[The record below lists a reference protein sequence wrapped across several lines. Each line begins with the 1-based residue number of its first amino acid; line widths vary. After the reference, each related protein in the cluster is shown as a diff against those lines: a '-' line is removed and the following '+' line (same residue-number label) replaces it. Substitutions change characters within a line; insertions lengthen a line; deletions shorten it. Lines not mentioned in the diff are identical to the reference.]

1 MPRLVVYVVMPRRSE
16 SFCTS
21 ELPCVIED
29 LDTYFWISRKRGEMG
44 PEIRRTKSADPV
56 LPSVPQVDGPTE
68 QLKATKKS
76 KSKKKKSNNKKNK
89 NKGKGKAVEVGVE
102 VEDNVVVAVVDSG
115 CDVAKE
121 GQQQKQTENGDD
133 HHDDD
138 DVVVVAAAT
147 VTAISTAGGGEGVKN
162 GDSMPPPYSS
172 AGEDT
177 SIGEPASSVVT
188 NSPVARMAPAAEA
201 AVLKARILE
210 AMKRKERL
218 ERQIQEERNSSA
230 QASSSVPA
238 KSDTSSMS
246 QRRPDS
252 GSVDNLSHV
261 NRSQHSPV
269 SEVRATGGNNSQPST
284 SVVDYS
290 SEEAVRTSGSRSDEP
305 NSQDHYRAANDRE
318 TQQYCRAHMRAPCR
332 FDPSCCVHK
341 PIRGCNCPPRSSC
354 CCSHHKGDCC
364 TCLTYLN
371 TVSAKS
377 DTETPSDV
385 GQGMEGSSTVAERNT
400 SIGKKSVVDEKGK
413 GVDSLS
419 THLIQLFESRELCDF
434 HFKLTSSSNG
444 LYQSTIIPVQVA
456 VIARS
461 PFVAA
466 LLRTQLYR
474 EGHREIAVTLGDQV
488 NLIQGFEQAIRNLYG
503 APLLHGEQLRTE
515 ALAVLGYTEESQ
527 SMYPFPIRTAM
538 LDLAF
543 SYAASGAFFHVSG
556 ILEAGIRMALEL
568 IDWSTV
574 ETIIH
579 FGLRVDRF
587 SIILEGTETPPGSPR
602 ANHTR
607 SGHVLVRNRQLRD
620 IWAPLLVRAALS
632 FIAESIDDKFVLY
645 SQAQSLHVP
654 NRIPD
659 SLNTGPGAIGSEPGS
674 ASANSTTTE
683 SKPNR
688 ETLVASAVL
697 ISLPFVHLQ
706 EVFRT
711 LSARRVLSNNL
722 AQAIM
727 SERESRRL
735 QALRELGKKGEINE
749 KNLPS
754 ETKELGYG
762 EYLVFKSVCKQG
774 QGPVTVTTEVSL
786 EREWIGCRS
795 PDAKQ

>member
-1 MPRLVVYVVMPRRSE
+1 MTRRSE

-21 ELPCVIED
+21 ELPFVTEE
-29 LDTYFWISRKRGEMG
+29 LDTYFWISRKRGDMG

-68 QLKATKKS
+68 QRKAKKS
-76 KSKKKKSNNKKNK
+76 KSKKKNNNKKNK
-89 NKGKGKAVEVGVE
+89 NKGKGKAVEVE
-102 VEDNVVVAVVDSG
+102 VEEIVVVDSG

-133 HHDDD
+133 HRDD
-138 DVVVVAAAT
+138 VVVAAAD
-147 VTAISTAGGGEGVKN
+147 TAIATAAGVEVKSN
-162 GDSMPPPYSS
+162 NLPPPYSS

-201 AVLKARILE
+201 ASLKAKIME
-210 AMKRKERL
+210 AMRIRDRL
-218 ERQIQEERNSSA
+218 DRQIQEKRNASA
-230 QASSSVPA
+230 QASSSCGEQRNARAVPA
-238 KSDTSSMS
+238 MSSPSSAS

-261 NRSQHSPV
+261 NRSQRSPV
-269 SEVRATGGNNSQPST
+269 SEMRATGNLNSQPST
-284 SVVDYS
+284 SVADYS
-290 SEEAVRTSGSRSDEP
+290 SEEA
-305 NSQDHYRAANDRE
+305 
-318 TQQYCRAHMRAPCR
+318 
-332 FDPSCCVHK
+332 
-341 PIRGCNCPPRSSC
+341 
-354 CCSHHKGDCC
+354 
-364 TCLTYLN
+364 
-371 TVSAKS
+371 S

-385 GQGMEGSSTVAERNT
+385 GQGVEGGKVVAERNT
-400 SIGKKSVVDEKGK
+400 SGGKQSVMDDRLKNMEAF
-413 GVDSLS
+413 SE
-419 THLIQLFESRELCDF
+419 HLLQLFENRELCDF
-434 HFKLTSSSNG
+434 HFKLTSSNG
-444 LYQSTIIPVQVA
+444 MHQSTIVPVQVA

-466 LLRTQLYR
+466 LLRTQLYQQ
-474 EGHREIAVTLGDQV
+474 GHREIAATLGDQV
-488 NLIQGFEQAIRNLYG
+488 NLIHGFEHAIRNLYG
-503 APLLHGEQLRTE
+503 SPLLHGERLRTE

-543 SYAASGAFFHVSG
+543 SYAASGAFLHISN

-587 SIILEGTETPPGSPR
+587 SIILEGTDTPPGSPR

-607 SGHVLVRNRQLRD
+607 SGHVLIRNRQLRE
-620 IWAPLLVRAALS
+620 IWAPLLARAGLS

-645 SQAQSLHVP
+645 AQAQSLHLP
-654 NRIPD
+654 NRIPE
-659 SLNTGPGAIGSEPGS
+659 SLHTASGAIGSEPGS
-674 ASANSTTTE
+674 ASMNSTTTE
-683 SKPNR
+683 NKPSR
-688 ETLVASAVL
+688 EALVASAVL

-735 QALRELGKKGEINE
+735 QALRELGRQGEINE
-749 KNLPS
+749 QNLPK

>member
-1 MPRLVVYVVMPRRSE
+1 MTRRSE

-21 ELPCVIED
+21 ELPFVTEE
-29 LDTYFWISRKRGEMG
+29 LDTYFWISRKRGDMG

-68 QLKATKKS
+68 QRKAKKS
-76 KSKKKKSNNKKNK
+76 KSKKKNNNKKNK
-89 NKGKGKAVEVGVE
+89 NKGKGKAVEVE
-102 VEDNVVVAVVDSG
+102 VEEIVVVDSG

-133 HHDDD
+133 HRDD
-138 DVVVVAAAT
+138 VVVAAAD
-147 VTAISTAGGGEGVKN
+147 TAIATAAGVEVKSN
-162 GDSMPPPYSS
+162 NLPPPYSS

-201 AVLKARILE
+201 ASLKAKIME
-210 AMKRKERL
+210 AMRIRDRL
-218 ERQIQEERNSSA
+218 DRQIQEKRNASA
-230 QASSSVPA
+230 QASSSCGEQRNARAVPA
-238 KSDTSSMS
+238 MSSPSSAS

-252 GSVDNLSHV
+252 DSVDNLSHV
-261 NRSQHSPV
+261 NRSQRSPV
-269 SEVRATGGNNSQPST
+269 SEMRATRNLNSQPST
-284 SVVDYS
+284 SVADYS
-290 SEEAVRTSGSRSDEP
+290 SEEA
-305 NSQDHYRAANDRE
+305 
-318 TQQYCRAHMRAPCR
+318 
-332 FDPSCCVHK
+332 
-341 PIRGCNCPPRSSC
+341 
-354 CCSHHKGDCC
+354 
-364 TCLTYLN
+364 
-371 TVSAKS
+371 S

-385 GQGMEGSSTVAERNT
+385 GQGVEGGKVVAERNT
-400 SIGKKSVVDEKGK
+400 SGGKQSVMDDQLKNMEAF
-413 GVDSLS
+413 SE
-419 THLIQLFESRELCDF
+419 HLLQLFENRELCDF
-434 HFKLTSSSNG
+434 HFKLTSSNG
-444 LYQSTIIPVQVA
+444 MHQSTIVPVQVA

-466 LLRTQLYR
+466 LLRTQLYQQ
-474 EGHREIAVTLGDQV
+474 GHREIAATLGDQV
-488 NLIQGFEQAIRNLYG
+488 NLIHGFEHAIRNLYG
-503 APLLHGEQLRTE
+503 SPLLHGERLRTE

-543 SYAASGAFFHVSG
+543 SYAASGAFLHISN

-587 SIILEGTETPPGSPR
+587 SIILEGTDTPPGSPR

-607 SGHVLVRNRQLRD
+607 SGHVLIRNRQLRE
-620 IWAPLLVRAALS
+620 IWAPLLARAGLS

-645 SQAQSLHVP
+645 AQAQSLHLP
-654 NRIPD
+654 NRIPE
-659 SLNTGPGAIGSEPGS
+659 SLHTASGAIGSEPGS
-674 ASANSTTTE
+674 ASMNSTTTE
-683 SKPNR
+683 NKPSR
-688 ETLVASAVL
+688 EALVASAVL

-735 QALRELGKKGEINE
+735 QALRELGRQGEINE
-749 KNLPS
+749 QNLPK

>member
-1 MPRLVVYVVMPRRSE
+1 MTRRSE

-21 ELPCVIED
+21 ELPFVTEE
-29 LDTYFWISRKRGEMG
+29 LDTYFWISRKRGDMG

-68 QLKATKKS
+68 QRKAKKS
-76 KSKKKKSNNKKNK
+76 KSKKKNNNKKNK
-89 NKGKGKAVEVGVE
+89 NKGKGKAVEVE
-102 VEDNVVVAVVDSG
+102 VEEIVVVDSG

-133 HHDDD
+133 HRDD
-138 DVVVVAAAT
+138 VVVAAAD
-147 VTAISTAGGGEGVKN
+147 TAIATAAGVEVKSN
-162 GDSMPPPYSS
+162 NLPPPYSS

-201 AVLKARILE
+201 ASLKAKIME
-210 AMKRKERL
+210 AMRIRDRL
-218 ERQIQEERNSSA
+218 DRQIQEKRNASA
-230 QASSSVPA
+230 QASSSCGEQRNARAVPA
-238 KSDTSSMS
+238 MSSPSSAS

-252 GSVDNLSHV
+252 DSVDNLSHV
-261 NRSQHSPV
+261 NRSQRSPV
-269 SEVRATGGNNSQPST
+269 SEMRATGNLNSQPST
-284 SVVDYS
+284 SVADYS
-290 SEEAVRTSGSRSDEP
+290 SEEA
-305 NSQDHYRAANDRE
+305 
-318 TQQYCRAHMRAPCR
+318 
-332 FDPSCCVHK
+332 
-341 PIRGCNCPPRSSC
+341 
-354 CCSHHKGDCC
+354 
-364 TCLTYLN
+364 
-371 TVSAKS
+371 S

-385 GQGMEGSSTVAERNT
+385 GQGVEGGKVVAERNT
-400 SIGKKSVVDEKGK
+400 SGGKQSVMDDQLKNMEAF
-413 GVDSLS
+413 SE
-419 THLIQLFESRELCDF
+419 HLLQLFENRELCDF
-434 HFKLTSSSNG
+434 HFKLTLSNG
-444 LYQSTIIPVQVA
+444 MHQSTIVPVQVA

-466 LLRTQLYR
+466 LLRTQLYQQ
-474 EGHREIAVTLGDQV
+474 GHREIAATLGDQV
-488 NLIQGFEQAIRNLYG
+488 NLIHGFEHAIRNLYG
-503 APLLHGEQLRTE
+503 SPLLHGERLRTE

-543 SYAASGAFFHVSG
+543 SYAASGAFLHISN

-587 SIILEGTETPPGSPR
+587 SIILEGTDTPPGSPR

-607 SGHVLVRNRQLRD
+607 SGHVLIRNRQLRE
-620 IWAPLLVRAALS
+620 IWAPLLARAGLS

-645 SQAQSLHVP
+645 AQAQSLHLP
-654 NRIPD
+654 NRIPE
-659 SLNTGPGAIGSEPGS
+659 SLHTASGAIGSEPGS
-674 ASANSTTTE
+674 ASMNSTTTE
-683 SKPNR
+683 NKPSR
-688 ETLVASAVL
+688 EALVASAVL

-735 QALRELGKKGEINE
+735 QALRELGRQGEINE
-749 KNLPS
+749 QNLPK

>member
-1 MPRLVVYVVMPRRSE
+1 MTRRSE

-21 ELPCVIED
+21 ELPFVTEE
-29 LDTYFWISRKRGEMG
+29 LDTYFWISRKRGDMG
-44 PEIRRTKSADPV
+44 PEIRRTRSADPV

-68 QLKATKKS
+68 QRKAKKS
-76 KSKKKKSNNKKNK
+76 KSKKKNNNKKNK
-89 NKGKGKAVEVGVE
+89 NKGKGKAVEVE
-102 VEDNVVVAVVDSG
+102 VEEIVVVDSG

-121 GQQQKQTENGDD
+121 EQQQKQTENGDD
-133 HHDDD
+133 HRGDA
-138 DVVVVAAAT
+138 VVAAAD
-147 VTAISTAGGGEGVKN
+147 TAIATAAGVEIKSN
-162 GDSMPPPYSS
+162 NLPPPYSS

-201 AVLKARILE
+201 ASLKVKIME
-210 AMKRKERL
+210 AMRIRDRL
-218 ERQIQEERNSSA
+218 DRQIQEKRNASA
-230 QASSSVPA
+230 QASSSCGEQRNARAVPA
-238 KSDTSSMS
+238 MSSPSSAS

-252 GSVDNLSHV
+252 GSVDNPHI
-261 NRSQHSPV
+261 NRSQRSPV
-269 SEVRATGGNNSQPST
+269 SEMRATGNLNSHPST
-284 SVVDYS
+284 SVADYS
-290 SEEAVRTSGSRSDEP
+290 SEEA
-305 NSQDHYRAANDRE
+305 
-318 TQQYCRAHMRAPCR
+318 
-332 FDPSCCVHK
+332 
-341 PIRGCNCPPRSSC
+341 
-354 CCSHHKGDCC
+354 
-364 TCLTYLN
+364 
-371 TVSAKS
+371 S

-385 GQGMEGSSTVAERNT
+385 GQGVEGGKVVAERNT
-400 SIGKKSVVDEKGK
+400 SGEKQSVMDDQLKNMEAF
-413 GVDSLS
+413 SE
-419 THLIQLFESRELCDF
+419 HLLQLFENRELCDF
-434 HFKLTSSSNG
+434 HFKLTSSNG
-444 LYQSTIIPVQVA
+444 MHQSTIVPVQVA

-466 LLRTQLYR
+466 LLRTQLYQQ
-474 EGHREIAVTLGDQV
+474 GHREIAATLGDQV
-488 NLIQGFEQAIRNLYG
+488 NLIHGFEHAIRNLYG
-503 APLLHGEQLRTE
+503 SPLLHGERLRTE

-543 SYAASGAFFHVSG
+543 SYAASGAFLHISN

-587 SIILEGTETPPGSPR
+587 SIILEGTDTPPGSPR

-607 SGHVLVRNRQLRD
+607 SGHVLIRNRQLRE
-620 IWAPLLVRAALS
+620 IWAPLLARAGLS

-645 SQAQSLHVP
+645 AQAQSLHLP
-654 NRIPD
+654 NRIPE
-659 SLNTGPGAIGSEPGS
+659 SLHTASGAIGSEPGS
-674 ASANSTTTE
+674 ASMNSTTTE
-683 SKPNR
+683 NKPSR
-688 ETLVASAVL
+688 EALVASAVL

-735 QALRELGKKGEINE
+735 QALRELGRQGEINE
-749 KNLPS
+749 QNLPK

>member
-1 MPRLVVYVVMPRRSE
+1 MPRRSE

-68 QLKATKKS
+68 QRKATKKS
-76 KSKKKKSNNKKNK
+76 KSKKKSNNKKNK
-89 NKGKGKAVEVGVE
+89 NKGKGKAVEVEVA

-133 HHDDD
+133 HRDD
-138 DVVVVAAAT
+138 DVVAPT
-147 VTAISTAGGGEGVKN
+147 DSAISTAGGGEEVKN
-162 GDSMPPPYSS
+162 GDNMPPPYSS

-201 AVLKARILE
+201 AELKAKILE

-230 QASSSVPA
+230 QASSSQRSVPA
-238 KSDTSSMS
+238 KSDTSSIS

-252 GSVDNLSHV
+252 GSVNNLSHV

-269 SEVRATGGNNSQPST
+269 SEMRATGNNSQPFT

-290 SEEAVRTSGSRSDEP
+290 SEEAKL
-305 NSQDHYRAANDRE
+305 NSTVGLTCGLLAASIQAAVFISPFKDATVPRDRL
-318 TQQYCRAHMRAPCR
+318 A
-332 FDPSCCVHK
+332 V
-341 PIRGCNCPPRSSC
+341 
-354 CCSHHKGDCC
+354 
-364 TCLTYLN
+364 
-371 TVSAKS
+371 S

-385 GQGMEGSSTVAERNT
+385 GQGMEGGSTVAERNT
-400 SIGKKSVVDEKGK
+400 SIGKKSVGDEKGK

-474 EGHREIAVTLGDQV
+474 EGCREIAVTLGDQV

-543 SYAASGAFFHVSG
+543 SYAASGAFLHVNG

-654 NRIPD
+654 NRIPE

>member
-1 MPRLVVYVVMPRRSE
+1 MPRRSE

-68 QLKATKKS
+68 QRKANKKS
-76 KSKKKKSNNKKNK
+76 KSKKKSNNKKNK
-89 NKGKGKAVEVGVE
+89 NKGKGKAVEVEVA

-133 HHDDD
+133 HRVD
-138 DVVVVAAAT
+138 DVVAAT
-147 VTAISTAGGGEGVKN
+147 DSAISTAAGGEEVKN
-162 GDSMPPPYSS
+162 GDNLPPPYSS

-188 NSPVARMAPAAEA
+188 NSPVARMAPVAEA
-201 AVLKARILE
+201 AVLKAKILE

-218 ERQIQEERNSSA
+218 ERQIQEERNSNA
-230 QASSSVPA
+230 QASSSQRSVPA
-238 KSDTSSMS
+238 KSDTSSIS
-246 QRRPDS
+246 QQRPDT
-252 GSVDNLSHV
+252 GSVDNLSQV

-269 SEVRATGGNNSQPST
+269 SEMRVTGNNSQPST
-284 SVVDYS
+284 SVVNYS
-290 SEEAVRTSGSRSDEP
+290 SEEAVR
-305 NSQDHYRAANDRE
+305 
-318 TQQYCRAHMRAPCR
+318 
-332 FDPSCCVHK
+332 
-341 PIRGCNCPPRSSC
+341 
-354 CCSHHKGDCC
+354 DCC

-385 GQGMEGSSTVAERNT
+385 GQGVEGGSTVAERNT

-543 SYAASGAFFHVSG
+543 SYAASGAFLHVSG
-556 ILEAGIRMALEL
+556 VLEAGIRMALEL

-654 NRIPD
+654 NRIPE
-659 SLNTGPGAIGSEPGS
+659 SLNTGPGVIGSEPGS

-711 LSARRVLSNNL
+711 LSSRRVLSNNL

>member
-1 MPRLVVYVVMPRRSE
+1 MTLCSDFEANR
-16 SFCTS
+16 
-21 ELPCVIED
+21 
-29 LDTYFWISRKRGEMG
+29 
-44 PEIRRTKSADPV
+44 
-56 LPSVPQVDGPTE
+56 VPG
-68 QLKATKKS
+68 
-76 KSKKKKSNNKKNK
+76 
-89 NKGKGKAVEVGVE
+89 
-102 VEDNVVVAVVDSG
+102 
-115 CDVAKE
+115 
-121 GQQQKQTENGDD
+121 
-133 HHDDD
+133 
-138 DVVVVAAAT
+138 
-147 VTAISTAGGGEGVKN
+147 
-162 GDSMPPPYSS
+162 
-172 AGEDT
+172 
-177 SIGEPASSVVT
+177 
-188 NSPVARMAPAAEA
+188 
-201 AVLKARILE
+201 
-210 AMKRKERL
+210 
-218 ERQIQEERNSSA
+218 
-230 QASSSVPA
+230 
-238 KSDTSSMS
+238 
-246 QRRPDS
+246 
-252 GSVDNLSHV
+252 
-261 NRSQHSPV
+261 
-269 SEVRATGGNNSQPST
+269 
-284 SVVDYS
+284 
-290 SEEAVRTSGSRSDEP
+290 
-305 NSQDHYRAANDRE
+305 
-318 TQQYCRAHMRAPCR
+318 
-332 FDPSCCVHK
+332 
-341 PIRGCNCPPRSSC
+341 
-354 CCSHHKGDCC
+354 
-364 TCLTYLN
+364 
-371 TVSAKS
+371 
-377 DTETPSDV
+377 
-385 GQGMEGSSTVAERNT
+385 
-400 SIGKKSVVDEKGK
+400 VVDERGK

-474 EGHREIAVTLGDQV
+474 EGCREIAVTLGDQV

-543 SYAASGAFFHVSG
+543 SYAASGAFLHVNG

-654 NRIPD
+654 NRIPE

-754 ETKELGYG
+754 EMKELGYG

>member
-1 MPRLVVYVVMPRRSE
+1 MPRRSE

-68 QLKATKKS
+68 QRKANKKS
-76 KSKKKKSNNKKNK
+76 KSKKKSNNKKNK
-89 NKGKGKAVEVGVE
+89 NKGKGKAVEVEVA

-133 HHDDD
+133 HRVD
-138 DVVVVAAAT
+138 DVVAAT
-147 VTAISTAGGGEGVKN
+147 DSAMSTAAGGEEVKD
-162 GDSMPPPYSS
+162 GDNLPPPYSS

-188 NSPVARMAPAAEA
+188 NSPVARMAPVAEA
-201 AVLKARILE
+201 AVLKAKILE

-230 QASSSVPA
+230 QASSSQRSVPA
-238 KSDTSSMS
+238 KSDTSSIS

-252 GSVDNLSHV
+252 GNVDNLSHV

-269 SEVRATGGNNSQPST
+269 SEMRVTGNNSQPST

-290 SEEAVRTSGSRSDEP
+290 SEEAKL
-305 NSQDHYRAANDRE
+305 NSTVGLTCGLLAASIQAAVFISPFKDATAPRDRL
-318 TQQYCRAHMRAPCR
+318 A
-332 FDPSCCVHK
+332 V
-341 PIRGCNCPPRSSC
+341 
-354 CCSHHKGDCC
+354 
-364 TCLTYLN
+364 
-371 TVSAKS
+371 S

-385 GQGMEGSSTVAERNT
+385 GQGMEGGSTVAERNT
-400 SIGKKSVVDEKGK
+400 SIGKKSVVDDKGK

-543 SYAASGAFFHVSG
+543 SYAASGAFLHVSG
-556 ILEAGIRMALEL
+556 VLEAGIRMALEL

-654 NRIPD
+654 NRIPE
-659 SLNTGPGAIGSEPGS
+659 SLNTGPGVIGSEPGS

-697 ISLPFVHLQ
+697 ISLQFVHLQ

-711 LSARRVLSNNL
+711 LSSRRVLSNNL

>member
-1 MPRLVVYVVMPRRSE
+1 MTLCSD
-16 SFCTS
+16 F
-21 ELPCVIED
+21 
-29 LDTYFWISRKRGEMG
+29 
-44 PEIRRTKSADPV
+44 
-56 LPSVPQVDGPTE
+56 
-68 QLKATKKS
+68 KA
-76 KSKKKKSNNKKNK
+76 NR
-89 NKGKGKAVEVGVE
+89 V
-102 VEDNVVVAVVDSG
+102 SG
-115 CDVAKE
+115 
-121 GQQQKQTENGDD
+121 
-133 HHDDD
+133 
-138 DVVVVAAAT
+138 
-147 VTAISTAGGGEGVKN
+147 
-162 GDSMPPPYSS
+162 
-172 AGEDT
+172 
-177 SIGEPASSVVT
+177 
-188 NSPVARMAPAAEA
+188 
-201 AVLKARILE
+201 
-210 AMKRKERL
+210 
-218 ERQIQEERNSSA
+218 
-230 QASSSVPA
+230 
-238 KSDTSSMS
+238 
-246 QRRPDS
+246 
-252 GSVDNLSHV
+252 
-261 NRSQHSPV
+261 
-269 SEVRATGGNNSQPST
+269 
-284 SVVDYS
+284 
-290 SEEAVRTSGSRSDEP
+290 
-305 NSQDHYRAANDRE
+305 
-318 TQQYCRAHMRAPCR
+318 
-332 FDPSCCVHK
+332 
-341 PIRGCNCPPRSSC
+341 
-354 CCSHHKGDCC
+354 
-364 TCLTYLN
+364 
-371 TVSAKS
+371 
-377 DTETPSDV
+377 
-385 GQGMEGSSTVAERNT
+385 
-400 SIGKKSVVDEKGK
+400 VVDEKGK

-543 SYAASGAFFHVSG
+543 SYAASGAFLHVSG
-556 ILEAGIRMALEL
+556 VLEAGIRMALEL

-654 NRIPD
+654 NRIPE
-659 SLNTGPGAIGSEPGS
+659 SLNTGPGVIGSEPGS

-711 LSARRVLSNNL
+711 LSSRRVLSNNL

>member
-1 MPRLVVYVVMPRRSE
+1 MSFASSAYVVMTRRSE

-21 ELPCVIED
+21 ELPFVTEE
-29 LDTYFWISRKRGEMG
+29 LDTYFWISRKRGDMG

-68 QLKATKKS
+68 QRKAKKS
-76 KSKKKKSNNKKNK
+76 KSKKKNNNKKNK
-89 NKGKGKAVEVGVE
+89 NKGKGKAVEVE
-102 VEDNVVVAVVDSG
+102 VEEIVVVDSG

-133 HHDDD
+133 HRDD
-138 DVVVVAAAT
+138 VVVAAAD
-147 VTAISTAGGGEGVKN
+147 TAIATAAGVEVKSN
-162 GDSMPPPYSS
+162 NLPPPYSS
-172 AGEDT
+172 AGEGT

-201 AVLKARILE
+201 ASLKAKIME
-210 AMKRKERL
+210 AMRIRDRL
-218 ERQIQEERNSSA
+218 DRQIQEKRNASA
-230 QASSSVPA
+230 QASSSCGEQRNARAVPA
-238 KSDTSSMS
+238 MSSPSSAS

-261 NRSQHSPV
+261 NRSQRSPV
-269 SEVRATGGNNSQPST
+269 SEMRATGNLNSQPST
-284 SVVDYS
+284 SVADYS
-290 SEEAVRTSGSRSDEP
+290 SEEAVRTSGTRSDEP
-305 NSQDHYRAANDRE
+305 NSQDNYRAANDRE
-318 TQQYCRAHMRAPCR
+318 IKQYCRAHMRAPCR

-341 PIRGCNCPPRSSC
+341 PMQGCDCPPRSSC

-385 GQGMEGSSTVAERNT
+385 GQGVEGGKVVAERNT
-400 SIGKKSVVDEKGK
+400 SGGKQSVMDDQLKNMEAF
-413 GVDSLS
+413 SE
-419 THLIQLFESRELCDF
+419 HLLQLFENRELCDF
-434 HFKLTSSSNG
+434 HFKLTSSNG
-444 LYQSTIIPVQVA
+444 MHQSTIVPVQVA

-466 LLRTQLYR
+466 LLRTQLYQQ
-474 EGHREIAVTLGDQV
+474 GHREIAATLGDQV
-488 NLIQGFEQAIRNLYG
+488 NLIHGFEHAIRNLYG
-503 APLLHGEQLRTE
+503 SPLLHGERLRTE

-543 SYAASGAFFHVSG
+543 SYAASGAFLHISN

-587 SIILEGTETPPGSPR
+587 SIILEGTDTPPGSPR

-607 SGHVLVRNRQLRD
+607 SGHVLIRNRQLRE
-620 IWAPLLVRAALS
+620 IWAPLLARAGLS

-645 SQAQSLHVP
+645 AQAQSLHLP
-654 NRIPD
+654 NRIPE
-659 SLNTGPGAIGSEPGS
+659 SLHTASGAIGSEPGS
-674 ASANSTTTE
+674 ASMNSTMTE
-683 SKPNR
+683 NKPSR
-688 ETLVASAVL
+688 EALVASAVL

-735 QALRELGKKGEINE
+735 QALRELGRQGEINE
-749 KNLPS
+749 QNLPK

>member
-1 MPRLVVYVVMPRRSE
+1 MPRRSE

-44 PEIRRTKSADPV
+44 PEIRRAKSADPV

-68 QLKATKKS
+68 QRKATKKS
-76 KSKKKKSNNKKNK
+76 KSKKKSNNKKNK
-89 NKGKGKAVEVGVE
+89 NKGKGKAVEVEVA

-133 HHDDD
+133 HRDD
-138 DVVVVAAAT
+138 DVVAAT
-147 VTAISTAGGGEGVKN
+147 DSAISTAAGGEEVKN
-162 GDSMPPPYSS
+162 GDNLPPPYSS

-188 NSPVARMAPAAEA
+188 NSPVARMAPVAEA
-201 AVLKARILE
+201 AVLKAKILE

-230 QASSSVPA
+230 QASSSQRSVPA
-238 KSDTSSMS
+238 KSDTSSIS

-269 SEVRATGGNNSQPST
+269 SEMRVTGNNSQPST

-290 SEEAVRTSGSRSDEP
+290 SEEAKL
-305 NSQDHYRAANDRE
+305 NSTVGLTCGLLAASIQAAVFISPFKDATVPRDRL
-318 TQQYCRAHMRAPCR
+318 A
-332 FDPSCCVHK
+332 V
-341 PIRGCNCPPRSSC
+341 
-354 CCSHHKGDCC
+354 
-364 TCLTYLN
+364 
-371 TVSAKS
+371 S

-385 GQGMEGSSTVAERNT
+385 GQGVEGGSTVAERNT

-543 SYAASGAFFHVSG
+543 SYAASGAFLHVSG
-556 ILEAGIRMALEL
+556 VLEAGIRMALEL

-654 NRIPD
+654 NRIPE
-659 SLNTGPGAIGSEPGS
+659 SLNTGPGVIGSEPGS

-683 SKPNR
+683 SKPNC

-711 LSARRVLSNNL
+711 LSSRRVLSNNL

-735 QALRELGKKGEINE
+735 QALRELGKKGEIDE

-774 QGPVTVTTEVSL
+774 QGPMTVTTEVSL

>member
-1 MPRLVVYVVMPRRSE
+1 MSFASLAYVVMTRRSE

-21 ELPCVIED
+21 ELPFVTEE
-29 LDTYFWISRKRGEMG
+29 LDTYFWISRKRGDMG

-68 QLKATKKS
+68 QRKAKKS
-76 KSKKKKSNNKKNK
+76 KSKKKNNNKKNK
-89 NKGKGKAVEVGVE
+89 NKGKGKAVEVE
-102 VEDNVVVAVVDSG
+102 VEEIVVVDSG

-133 HHDDD
+133 HRD
-138 DVVVVAAAT
+138 DVVVVAAAD
-147 VTAISTAGGGEGVKN
+147 TAIATAAGVEVKSN
-162 GDSMPPPYSS
+162 NLPPPYSS

-201 AVLKARILE
+201 ASLKAKIME
-210 AMKRKERL
+210 AMRIRDRL
-218 ERQIQEERNSSA
+218 DRQIQEKRNASA
-230 QASSSVPA
+230 QASSSCGEQRNARAVPA
-238 KSDTSSMS
+238 MSSPSSAS

-261 NRSQHSPV
+261 NRPQRSPV
-269 SEVRATGGNNSQPST
+269 SEMRATGNLNSQPST
-284 SVVDYS
+284 SVADYS
-290 SEEAVRTSGSRSDEP
+290 SEEA
-305 NSQDHYRAANDRE
+305 
-318 TQQYCRAHMRAPCR
+318 
-332 FDPSCCVHK
+332 
-341 PIRGCNCPPRSSC
+341 
-354 CCSHHKGDCC
+354 
-364 TCLTYLN
+364 
-371 TVSAKS
+371 S

-385 GQGMEGSSTVAERNT
+385 GQGVEGGKVVAERNT
-400 SIGKKSVVDEKGK
+400 SGGKQSVMDDQLKNMEAF
-413 GVDSLS
+413 SE
-419 THLIQLFESRELCDF
+419 HLLQLFENRELCDF
-434 HFKLTSSSNG
+434 HFKLTSSNG
-444 LYQSTIIPVQVA
+444 MHQSTIVPVQVA

-466 LLRTQLYR
+466 LLRTQLYQQ
-474 EGHREIAVTLGDQV
+474 GHREIAATLGDQV
-488 NLIQGFEQAIRNLYG
+488 NLIHGFEHAIRNLYG
-503 APLLHGEQLRTE
+503 SPLLHGERLRTE

-543 SYAASGAFFHVSG
+543 SYAASGAFLHISN

-587 SIILEGTETPPGSPR
+587 SIILEGTDTPPGSPR

-607 SGHVLVRNRQLRD
+607 SGHVLIRNRQLRE
-620 IWAPLLVRAALS
+620 IWAPLLARAGLS

-645 SQAQSLHVP
+645 AQAQSLHLP
-654 NRIPD
+654 NRIPE
-659 SLNTGPGAIGSEPGS
+659 SLHTASGAIGSEPGS
-674 ASANSTTTE
+674 ASMNSTTTE
-683 SKPNR
+683 NKPSR
-688 ETLVASAVL
+688 EALVASAVL

-735 QALRELGKKGEINE
+735 QALRELGRQGEINE
-749 KNLPS
+749 QNLPK